1 MFLFKKIIYFL
12 RFYQRAVTIYDLH
25 SPLLAKYLLPLFYG
39 KKPKLAAIETR
50 RKSLLKD
57 KRQLKKTEFGA
68 GSNFQTGNTLY
79 INKMAAS
86 SPVSSKEGIWLALL
100 ANQSGTKTI
109 LELGTHFG
117 LSTSYLASLN
127 KKVQVYTIEG
137 CPETAAI
144 ATKTFELLGLT
155 DRVHQQVGSF
165 DELLPSFLP
174 QCPPIDLLFI
184 DGNHRGQPFLH
195 YLNVCSP
202 YLSKEGIII
211 LSDIYWSEE
220 MAQTWVNIYEKNTQ
234 FHAIDLFHFG
244 ILVPRNDQIG
254 ERHTLS
260 IIDVLWKP
268 WRIGLFQ

>member
-12 RFYQRAVTIYDLH
+12 RFYQRAITIYDLH

-39 KKPKLAAIETR
+39 KKQKLAAVETR

-68 GSNFQTGNTLY
+68 GSNFQTGSTLY
-79 INKMAAS
+79 ISKMAAS

-100 ANQSGTKTI
+100 ANQPGTKTI

-144 ATKTFELLGLT
+144 ATETFELLGLT

-174 QCPPIDLLFI
+174 QCPLIDLLFI
-184 DGNHRGQPFLH
+184 DGNHRGKSLVH

-211 LSDIYWSEE
+211 LSDIYWSED
-220 MAQTWVNIYEKNTQ
+220 MKQTWDNIYEKNTQ

-244 ILVPRNDQIG
+244 ILVPRNDQIC

-260 IIDVLWKP
+260 IIDLFWKP

>member
-39 KKPKLAAIETR
+39 KKPKLAAVETR
-50 RKSLLKD
+50 RKSLLMD
-57 KRQLKKTEFGA
+57 KRKLTKTEFGA
-68 GSNFQTGNTLY
+68 GSNFQTGSTLFV
-79 INKMAAS
+79 NKMASS

-100 ANQSGTKTI
+100 ANQHGTKTI

-184 DGNHRGQPFLH
+184 DGNHRGKSLVH
-195 YLNVCSP
+195 YLNVCST
-202 YLSKEGIII
+202 YLSKEGIIV
-211 LSDIYWSEE
+211 LSDIYWSED

-244 ILVPRNDQIG
+244 LLVPRNDQIG

-260 IIDVLWKP
+260 IINLFWKP

>member
-1 MFLFKKIIYFL
+1 MFFFKKIIYFL

-39 KKPKLAAIETR
+39 KKPKLAAVETR

-68 GSNFQTGNTLY
+68 GSNFQTSSTLF
-79 INKMAAS
+79 INKMAAI

-144 ATKTFELLGLT
+144 ATETFELLGLT

-184 DGNHRGQPFLH
+184 DGNHRGQPLIN

-202 YLSKEGIII
+202 YLSPEGIIV
-211 LSDIYWSEE
+211 LSDIYWSED
-220 MAQTWVNIYEKNTQ
+220 MTQTWVNIYEKNTQ

-244 ILVPRNDQIG
+244 LLIPRQNENWG
-254 ERHTLS
+254 RHKITMLE
-260 IIDVLWKP
+260 LHWKP
-268 WRIGLFQ
+268 WLIGIK

>member
-12 RFYQRAVTIYDLH
+12 RFYQRAITIYDLH

-39 KKPKLAAIETR
+39 KKPILASIETR

-57 KRQLKKTEFGA
+57 KRQLTKTEFGA
-68 GSNFQTGNTLY
+68 GSNFETSSTLF
-79 INKMAAS
+79 INKMATN

-100 ANQSGTKTI
+100 ANQSDTKTI

-117 LSTSYLASLN
+117 LSTSYMASLN
-127 KKVQVYTIEG
+127 KKVHIYTIEG

-144 ATKTFELLGLT
+144 AAETFTQLNLK
-155 DRVHQQVGSF
+155 DHIHQQIGSF
-165 DELLPSFLP
+165 DEILPSFLP

-184 DGNHRGQPFLH
+184 DGNHRGQPLIH

-211 LSDIYWSEE
+211 LSDIYWSED
-220 MAQTWVNIYEKNTQ
+220 MAQTWVNIYENNTQ

-244 ILVPRNDQIG
+244 LLIPRQN
-254 ERHTLS
+254 ENWVRHTIS
-260 IIDVLWKP
+260 TIDLLWKP
-268 WRIGLFQ
+268 WRIGLK

>member
-1 MFLFKKIIYFL
+1 MFLIKKVSYFL
-12 RFYQRAVTIYDLH
+12 KFYQRAVTIYDLH
-25 SPLLAKYLLPLFYG
+25 SPLLAEYLLPLFYG
-39 KKPKLAAIETR
+39 KKPKLSAIETR

-57 KRQLKKTEFGA
+57 KRKLTKTEFGA
-68 GSNFQTGNTLY
+68 GSNFQTGNTLF

-127 KKVQVYTIEG
+127 KNVHIYTIEG

-144 ATKTFELLGLT
+144 AAETFTQLNLD
-155 DRVHQQVGSF
+155 DRIHQQIGSF
-165 DELLPSFLP
+165 DEILPSFLP
-174 QCPPIDLLFI
+174 LCPPIDLLFI
-184 DGNHRGQPFLH
+184 DGNHRGKHLIH

-202 YLSKEGIII
+202 YLSANGIII
-211 LSDIYWSEE
+211 LSDIYWSED
-220 MAQTWVNIYEKNTQ
+220 MGQTWDNIYDKNTR

-244 ILVPRNDQIG
+244 LLIPRQNENWG
-254 ERHTLS
+254 RHTLS
-260 IIDVLWKP
+260 IIDLLWKP
-268 WRIGLFQ
+268 WRIGIK

>member
-1 MFLFKKIIYFL
+1 MFLFKKISCFL

-39 KKPKLAAIETR
+39 KKPKLAAIENR

-57 KRQLKKTEFGA
+57 KRPLTKTEFGA
-68 GSNFQTGNTLY
+68 GSNFETSSTLF

-127 KKVQVYTIEG
+127 KNVQIYTIEG
-137 CPETAAI
+137 CPETAAV
-144 ATKTFELLGLT
+144 AAETFTQLNLD
-155 DRVHQQVGSF
+155 DRIHQQIGSF
-165 DELLPSFLP
+165 DEILPSFLL

-184 DGNHRGQPFLH
+184 DGNHRGKPLIH
-195 YLNVCSP
+195 YLNICSP
-202 YLSKEGIII
+202 YLSPEGIIV
-211 LSDIYWSEE
+211 LSDIYWSED

-244 ILVPRNDQIG
+244 LLIPRNEEIS
-254 ERHTLS
+254 ERHALS
-260 IIDVLWKP
+260 IINLIWKP

>member
-39 KKPKLAAIETR
+39 KKQKLVAVETR

-57 KRQLKKTEFGA
+57 KRQLRKTEFGA
-68 GSNFQTGNTLY
+68 GSSFHKGKRLFVH
-79 INKMAAS
+79 KMAAS

-100 ANQSGTKTI
+100 ANQPGTKTI

-144 ATKTFELLGLT
+144 AAETFTKLNLD
-155 DRVHQQVGSF
+155 DRIHQQIGSF
-165 DELLPSFLP
+165 DELLPYFLP

-184 DGNHRGQPFLH
+184 DGNHRGKSLFH
-195 YLNVCSP
+195 YLNICSP
-202 YLSKEGIII
+202 YLSANGIII
-211 LSDIYWSEE
+211 LSDIYWSED
-220 MAQTWVNIYEKNTQ
+220 MGQTWVNIYQKNTR

-244 ILVPRNDQIG
+244 LLIPRQN
-254 ERHTLS
+254 ENWVRHTLS
-260 IIDVLWKP
+260 IIDLLWKP
-268 WRIGLFQ
+268 WRIGLK